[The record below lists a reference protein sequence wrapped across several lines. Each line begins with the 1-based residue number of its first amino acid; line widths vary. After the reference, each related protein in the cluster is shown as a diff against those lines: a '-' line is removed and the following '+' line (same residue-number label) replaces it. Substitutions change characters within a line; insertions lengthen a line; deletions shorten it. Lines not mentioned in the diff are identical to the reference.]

1 MNFRRMIPVTS
12 PIHMTR
18 QAQSKSAVSRKKLLA
33 LGLCAALI
41 LILFV
46 PVFPWFQITDQDAL
60 YGAMGLKSSV
70 VKKLTPDHSVLTFLS
85 FVETSKQ
92 GVLGFW
98 AFLLLIVSAAAIAFC
113 LLSVFTY
120 FRRRSV
126 PEGKG
131 MLRVYSFF
139 QKGMLLSFLSAA
151 GTVGLIIFANR
162 HYGMQGFMPGFAPIL
177 TLAVSLVGYG
187 ISKRLEKT
195 ERIICREHG
204 LVEEFRRNWVLFLF
218 LVPCFVFFLIN
229 NYLPMTGIYF
239 AFTQFNFRDHL
250 FASPFVGFK
259 NFEFLVRSEI
269 LHLTQNTILY
279 NIVFIV
285 VGNVLQ
291 IFFAILISHVT
302 NKRLRKI
309 SQTMIFMPY
318 FVSYV
323 ILRVLVFNMFEYEVG
338 LINNFV
344 TSLGM
349 ERIDFYNTPSYWP
362 WLITLFY
369 LWKNIGYGMVVYL
382 ATITGISTE
391 YYEAAQIDGAN
402 IYQQI
407 RYITVPLLKPTFII
421 LLLYALGGIMKGQFE
436 LFYQLVGN
444 NGTLFNAT
452 DIFDTYVYRITTTQ
466 PLSMGLGTAAGL
478 FQSLFGFIV
487 IMVTNVCIK
496 HKNPEYALF

>member
-1 MNFRRMIPVTS
+1 
-12 PIHMTR
+12 MTNQNR
-18 QAQSKSAVSRKKLLA
+18 AAQRGLKGARSDADRNQTA
-33 LGLCAALI
+33 FLGLCAVLI
-41 LILFV
+41 PILFV
-46 PVFPWFQITDQDAL
+46 PFFAWIRVVNTEAL
-60 YGAMGLKSSV
+60 YGLMKLKASVSGRLGTAYSV
-70 VKKLTPDHSVLTFLS
+70 VNFLS
-85 FVETSKQ
+85 FVEISKQ

-98 AFLLLIVSAAAIAFC
+98 AFLLLIVSAAAVVFC
-113 LLSVFTY
+113 LLSLAAY
-120 FRRRSV
+120 LRRERV
-126 PEGKG
+126 REGKG
-131 MLRVYSFF
+131 MLRAYSLF
-139 QKGMLLSFLSAA
+139 QKGMGFSFAAAA
-151 GTVGLIIFANR
+151 GTVGLTLYANG
-162 HYGMQGFMPGFAPIL
+162 HYAMTGFVPGAAPWAVIL
-177 TLAVSLVGYG
+177 MSVCGYFV
-187 ISKRLEKT
+187 SKRREKA
-195 ERIICREHG
+195 ERAACREHG
-204 LVEEFRRNWVLFLF
+204 FIEEFRRNWILFLF
-218 LVPCFVFFLIN
+218 LLPCFGFFLIN

-269 LHLTQNTILY
+269 LHLTKNTILY
-279 NIVFIV
+279 NVVFIV

-302 NKRLRKI
+302 NKRLRKV

-338 LINNFV
+338 LVNNFV
-344 TSLGM
+344 TSFGM
-349 ERIDFYNTPSYWP
+349 QRIDFYNTPSYWP
-362 WLITLFY
+362 WLITMFY

-478 FQSLFGFIV
+478 FQSLFGFVV
-487 IMVTNVCIK
+487 IIVTNLCIK
-496 HKNPEYALF
+496 RRNPEYALF

>member
-1 MNFRRMIPVTS
+1 ME
-12 PIHMTR
+12 R
-18 QAQSKSAVSRKKLLA
+18 QER
-33 LGLCAALI
+33 
-41 LILFV
+41 
-46 PVFPWFQITDQDAL
+46 
-60 YGAMGLKSSV
+60 
-70 VKKLTPDHSVLTFLS
+70 
-85 FVETSKQ
+85 E
-92 GVLGFW
+92 
-98 AFLLLIVSAAAIAFC
+98 
-113 LLSVFTY
+113 
-120 FRRRSV
+120 
-126 PEGKG
+126 
-131 MLRVYSFF
+131 LR
-139 QKGMLLSFLSAA
+139 
-151 GTVGLIIFANR
+151 
-162 HYGMQGFMPGFAPIL
+162 
-177 TLAVSLVGYG
+177 
-187 ISKRLEKT
+187 
-195 ERIICREHG
+195 REHG
-204 LVEEFRRNWVLFLF
+204 FITEFRRNWILFLF

-229 NYLPMTGIYF
+229 NYLPMIGVYF

-259 NFEFLVRSEI
+259 NFEFLLRSEI
-269 LHLTQNTILY
+269 LHLTRNTILY

-291 IFFAILISHVT
+291 ILFAVLISHVT
-302 NKRLRKI
+302 RTRLRKI

-344 TSLGM
+344 TSIGM
-349 ERIDFYNTPSYWP
+349 NRIDFYNTPGYWP

-407 RYITVPLLKPTFII
+407 RFITVPLLKPTFII
-421 LLLYALGGIMKGQFE
+421 LLLYALGSIMKGQFE

-444 NGTLFNAT
+444 NGTLFETT

-466 PLSMGLGTAAGL
+466 PLSMGMGTASGL

-487 IMVTNVCIK
+487 ILTTNFIIK
-496 HKNPEYALF
+496 RRNPEYALF

>member
-1 MNFRRMIPVTS
+1 MTVTL
-12 PIHMTR
+12 PIMTAQQRQPGAR
-18 QAQSKSAVSRKKLLA
+18 QAADKRRLAV
-33 LGLCAALI
+33 LGLCALLV
-41 LILFV
+41 LILFA
-46 PVFPWFQITDQDAL
+46 PVFAWVRVVNTEEL
-60 YGAMGLKSSV
+60 YGIMKLKSSV
-70 VKKLTPDHSVLTFLS
+70 INKLASEHSVLNFLS

-98 AFLLLIVSAAAIAFC
+98 AFLLLIVSAAAIVFC
-113 LLSVFTY
+113 LLAFFTY
-120 FRRRSV
+120 LRRNQV

-131 MLRVYSFF
+131 MLRTYSVF
-139 QKGMLLSFLSAA
+139 QKGMLFSFVASA
-151 GTVGLIIFANR
+151 GTLGLIVFANR
-162 HYGMQGFMPGFAPIL
+162 HYGMAGFAPGPAPCL
-177 TLAVSLVGYG
+177 VPVLSVCGYAVS
-187 ISKRLEKT
+187 KRMEKA
-195 ERIICREHG
+195 ERVLCREHG
-204 LVEEFRRNWVLFLF
+204 FIEEFRRNWILFLF

-269 LHLTQNTILY
+269 LHLTKNTILY

-291 IFFAILISHVT
+291 IFFAILISHVA
-302 NKRLRKI
+302 NKKLRKI

-349 ERIDFYNTPSYWP
+349 QRIDFYNTPGYWP
-362 WLITLFY
+362 WLITLFF

-444 NGTLFNAT
+444 NGTLFNVT

>member
-1 MNFRRMIPVTS
+1 VTS
-12 PIHMTR
+12 SVSSIR
-18 QAQSKSAVSRKKLLA
+18 QAQPKHTGSSRKLLA
-33 LGLCAALI
+33 LGLCAAMI
-41 LILFV
+41 LILFL
-46 PVFPWFQITDQDAL
+46 PLFPWFRVADQDAL
-60 YGAMGLKSSV
+60 YGAMGLKATV
-70 VKKLTPDHSVLTFLS
+70 IKKLTPDHSVLTFLS

-98 AFLLLIVSAAAIAFC
+98 SFLLLIVSAAAILFC
-113 LLSVFTY
+113 LLSFIMY
-120 FRRRSV
+120 LRRRTAA
-126 PEGKG
+126 EGKG
-131 MLRVYSFF
+131 MLRTYSFF
-139 QKGMLLSFLSAA
+139 QKGMVLSFLSAGGA
-151 GTVGLIIFANR
+151 LGLIVFANR
-162 HYGMQGFMPGFAPIL
+162 HDGLPGFMPGFAPIL
-177 TLAVSLVGYG
+177 VLAVSVIGYA
-187 ISKRLEKT
+187 ISKRMEKA
-195 ERIICREHG
+195 ERIVCREHG
-204 LVEEFRRNWVLFLF
+204 FVEEFRRNWILFLF
-218 LVPCFVFFLIN
+218 LAPCFVFFLIN
-229 NYLPMTGIYF
+229 NYLPMAGIYF

-291 IFFAILISHVT
+291 IIFAILISHVN

-344 TSLGM
+344 TTLGM
-349 ERIDFYNTPSYWP
+349 QRIDFYNTPGYWP
-362 WLITLFY
+362 WLITAFY

-407 RYITVPLLKPTFII
+407 RYITIPLLKPTFII

-444 NGTLFNAT
+444 NGTLFNVT

>member
-1 MNFRRMIPVTS
+1 MTS
-12 PIHMTR
+12 QTVSIQQR
-18 QAQSKSAVSRKKLLA
+18 QPGTMSSADGKRLCI
-33 LGLCAALI
+33 LGLCALLI
-41 LILFV
+41 LILFIPAFEWIHV
-46 PVFPWFQITDQDAL
+46 VNTEEL
-60 YGAMGLKSSV
+60 YGIMNLKASV
-70 VKKLTPDHSVLTFLS
+70 IKKLTESYSVLNFLS

-98 AFLLLIVSAAAIAFC
+98 SFLLLIISAAAIVLC
-113 LLSVFTY
+113 LLAFAAYLS
-120 FRRRSV
+120 RNRN
-126 PEGKG
+126 PDGKG
-131 MLRVYSFF
+131 MLRTYSMF
-139 QKGMLLSFLSAA
+139 QKGMLFSFVSAA
-151 GTVGLIIFANR
+151 STFGLILYANA
-162 HYGMQGFMPGFAPIL
+162 HYGMTGFVPGAAPCIVAGLSFA
-177 TLAVSLVGYG
+177 GY
-187 ISKRLEKT
+187 IVSKRMEKQ
-195 ERIICREHG
+195 ERILRREHG
-204 LVEEFRRNWVLFLF
+204 FIREFRKNWVLFLF

-302 NKRLRKI
+302 NKHLRKI

-338 LINNFV
+338 LVNNFV

-349 ERIDFYNTPSYWP
+349 ERIDFYNTPHYWP
-362 WLITLFY
+362 WLITFFY

-407 RYITVPLLKPTFII
+407 RYITIPLLKPTFII

-444 NGTLFNAT
+444 NGMLFNAT

-478 FQSLFGFIV
+478 FQSVFGFIL
-487 IMVTNVCIK
+487 IMVTNMCIK
-496 HKNPEYALF
+496 FRNPEYALF